1 MKTILFACVHSAGR
15 SQMAAALFN
24 HAVRRGAAVAI
35 AAGTRPA
42 DHIHAG
48 VVDAMH
54 EIGVDM
60 SAATPRL
67 LTDELARRAD
77 MLVTMG
83 CKEQC
88 PYVPAQDRLD
98 WKLDDPKGRPPEEV
112 RRIRDEIRALVDE
125 LLREH
130 GWV

>member
-42 DHIHAG
+42 DQVHPG

-67 LTDELARRAD
+67 LTDELAGRAD
-77 MLVTMG
+77 LLITMG

-98 WKLDDPKGRPPEEV
+98 WKLDDPKGRPPEDV
-112 RRIRDEIRALVDE
+112 RRIRDEIRVLVDE

>member
-1 MKTILFACVHSAGR
+1 
-15 SQMAAALFN
+15 
-24 HAVRRGAAVAI
+24 
-35 AAGTRPA
+35 
-42 DHIHAG
+42 
-48 VVDAMH
+48 MH

-77 MLVTMG
+77 MVVTMG

-88 PYVPAQDRLD
+88 PYVPAQDRRD

-112 RRIRDEIRALVDE
+112 RRIRDEIRVLVDQ
-125 LLREH
+125 LLREQ
-130 GWV
+130 GWA